1 MNTHMRWGGRVLAAG
16 AAALLGLPS
25 AWAGPDGR
33 MVTRNFEQLPT
44 AMKGQGFYPVSKVA
58 DDVYPAALRRA
69 GIEGSATV
77 RVYVSLTG
85 KLENVEVAKSSGDSR
100 IDTAAVQFAKAMQYK
115 TMSPNGVPSAWTDE
129 VPLTFKVADSTTR
142 STWSGVK
149 LIRGRPREWT
159 AGS

>member
-77 RVYVSLTG
+77 RVFVSQNG
-85 KLENVEVAKSSGDSR
+85 KLENVEVAKSSGDAR
-100 IDTAAVQFAKAMQYK
+100 IDKAAVQFAKAMQYK

-129 VPLTFKVADSTTR
+129 VPLTFKVADVSNR